1 MRKLEKDGG
10 ENGSKR
16 KRERNWVSERV
27 AVRGKDRAIAK
38 KNRKEGGRIERKGG
52 CEWSSQ
58 CTRVCADMSF
68 YVM

>member
-27 AVRGKDRAIAK
+27 AVRGKDRGIS
-38 KNRKEGGRIERKGG
+38 KNRREGGGIERKGG
-52 CEWSSQ
+52 REWSSQ
-58 CTRVCADMSF
+58 CTSVCADMSF